1 MDKLAPNSVIAS
13 VTSYEDLEYAI
24 MSEIEFV
31 FSLST
36 NILTLFDTI
45 KKVHS
50 KNKKIYIHTDF
61 TEGIGKDKYALMFM
75 KKLGV
80 DGIVSTR
87 SSIIKMAR
95 ELNLSTVQRFFIVD
109 SHSVHTTIEAI
120 KTTKPD
126 MVEIMPG
133 IMPKVI
139 TAIKKE
145 IDKPLIA
152 GGLITS
158 RKEIDDAFKA
168 GADGVSMSNKNFWN
182 KFN

>member
-1 MDKLAPNSVIAS
+1 
-13 VTSYEDLEYAI
+13 
-24 MSEIEFV
+24 
-31 FSLST
+31 
-36 NILTLFDTI
+36 
-45 KKVHS
+45 
-50 KNKKIYIHTDF
+50 
-61 TEGIGKDKYALMFM
+61 
-75 KKLGV
+75 
-80 DGIVSTR
+80 
-87 SSIIKMAR
+87 MAR